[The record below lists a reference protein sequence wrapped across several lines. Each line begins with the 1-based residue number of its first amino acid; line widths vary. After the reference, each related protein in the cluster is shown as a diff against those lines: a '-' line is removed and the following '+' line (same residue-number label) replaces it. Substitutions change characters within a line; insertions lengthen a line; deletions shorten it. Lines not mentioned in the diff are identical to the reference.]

1 MKNSLAL
8 VITEE
13 DRKYIRGIY
22 KSNINEQTTFP
33 PPELDTK
40 EKIKAFQKY
49 MNGEDPTWYNGG
61 TLPDADM
68 GAMSE
73 TGATMGAW
81 ESHKDAYLIRLN
93 ANNNANSGGGVQ
105 KVEDGWYYVD
115 SNGAQQG
122 PVKLSELSGKI
133 TNDTYLFNG
142 KLTSNW
148 SKAGDAGMRAQV
160 GNLIGPPTF
169 KKPEDEKSDAD
180 EMLKSNR
187 SINRVDYQKVSTI
200 AAPITTTT
208 TTKKSSAPVDNSTTT
223 TTTIQ

>member
-1 MKNSLAL
+1 MKNSLSL

-22 KSNINEQTTFP
+22 KSNINEQIFTA

-40 EKIKAFQKY
+40 EKIVAFQKY
-49 MNGEDPTWYNGG
+49 MNGEDPTWYQGG

-68 GAMSE
+68 G
-73 TGATMGAW
+73 TYGVATDGVW

-115 SNGAQQG
+115 STGAQQG

-169 KKPEDEKSDAD
+169 KKPEDETSDAD
-180 EMLKSNR
+180 EMLTSNR
-187 SINRVDYQKVSTI
+187 SINKVDYQKVSTI
-200 AAPITTTT
+200 AAPVVKTTT
-208 TTKKSSAPVDNSTTT
+208 TTK
-223 TTTIQ
+223 Q

>member
-22 KSNINEQTTFP
+22 KSNINEQIFTA
-33 PPELDTK
+33 PPELDTV
-40 EKIKAFQKY
+40 EKIKAFQEY
-49 MNGEDPTWYNGG
+49 MNSEDPTWYKGG
-61 TLPDADM
+61 TLPAADM
-68 GAMSE
+68 GTYGQS
-73 TGATMGAW
+73 TDGVW

-93 ANNNANSGGGVQ
+93 ANNNANSGGVQ

-115 SNGAQQG
+115 SDGAQQG

-169 KKPEDEKSDAD
+169 KTPEDNKSEAD

-208 TTKKSSAPVDNSTTT
+208 TTKKSSVPVDNSTTT

>member
-22 KSNINEQTTFP
+22 KSNINEQIFTA

-40 EKIKAFQKY
+40 EKIVAFQKY
-49 MNGEDPTWYNGG
+49 MNGEDPTWYQGG
-61 TLPDADM
+61 TLSDADM
-68 GAMSE
+68 G
-73 TGATMGAW
+73 TYGVATDGVW

-93 ANNNANSGGGVQ
+93 VNNNANSGGVQ

-115 SNGAQQG
+115 NSGAQQG
-122 PVKLSELSGKI
+122 PVTLSELSGKI

-187 SINRVDYQKVSTI
+187 SIDIVDYQQVSTI
-200 AAPITTTT
+200 AAPI

>member
-1 MKNSLAL
+1 MNKYL
-8 VITEE
+8 
-13 DRKYIRGIY
+13 KYI
-22 KSNINEQTTFP
+22 
-33 PPELDTK
+33 
-40 EKIKAFQKY
+40 KY
-49 MNGEDPTWYNGG
+49 MNGEDPTWYQGG

-68 GAMSE
+68 G
-73 TGATMGAW
+73 TYGVATDGVW

-115 SNGAQQG
+115 STGAQQG

-187 SINRVDYQKVSTI
+187 SINKVDYQKVSTI
-200 AAPITTTT
+200 AAPVVKTTT
-208 TTKKSSAPVDNSTTT
+208 TTK
-223 TTTIQ
+223 Q